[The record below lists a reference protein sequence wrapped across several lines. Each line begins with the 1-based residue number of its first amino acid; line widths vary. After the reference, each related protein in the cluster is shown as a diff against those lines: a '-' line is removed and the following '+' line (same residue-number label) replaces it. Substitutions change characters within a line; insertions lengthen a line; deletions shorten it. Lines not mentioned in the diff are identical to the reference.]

1 MAEFK
6 VTGPDG
12 REFKVSGEGNSD
24 QARDHIMSQYYDKT
38 FSDQASAVAGSF
50 NRAIGA
56 TGLTENIIDPVLGF
70 MGIDPVAERLSNPE
84 LMADPRFRPERAM
97 GQTAAAGVGM
107 ALPQLATARYV
118 ASAPQ
123 ALQAQGVA
131 AEVAKTVAR
140 APMTNPILETAA
152 IAGSSLGAG
161 VAEEVAP
168 NNQYARLGLE
178 MAGAMS
184 PTFVKAGIDRLRF
197 TANSIGQLKTYLG
210 GSEKEAGKRLQIILA
225 QYGEDPGAVINALK
239 SVKSGLTAGIG
250 TKSKALLDL
259 EAELIKRD
267 ETFSRDVAAR
277 NTKEMVD
284 LNDAVTAA
292 RQTGDPR
299 LIGEAAKVRAQ
310 HYQELL
316 DRKFSRL
323 EARLT
328 EEAKRI
334 QNSPKEQQQFSTRAR
349 KIIDSAVTAARKDEK
364 TLWNKIDKKVRAN
377 ADTLLNEVEVVKAE
391 YLMPPEAP
399 VSKTMENALKII
411 DARAQPKTVKSN
423 ILGPDGQPITFT
435 EPGLDPTVK
444 DLHRFYSNMRRN
456 ARDASFGM
464 NANSTNVV
472 IYNRL
477 ADAALESISK
487 SPAND
492 IGAVKDAIN
501 FTRIKNDRLRR
512 SVIGAIR
519 NRDAGGLKTSY
530 GETLEILT
538 KNSGV
543 SRGESAEALIENVAP
558 YLGRRGSQEMAAEVE
573 SFVLSMA
580 AKARNTDGSI
590 NANKLRD
597 FAQDNELLLDQVPGA
612 REIIKSTTT
621 AQDAIDTLSSSSRD
635 IGETI
640 VGKLIGSENPR
651 RVFTHALFE
660 SDRPIT
666 DLNVLMSTA
675 RRGGPRARVASGKL
689 ILESMAQN
697 AKNGAELQ
705 QNLMTPLWRKGPKV
719 LDYMVG
725 KGVIG
730 RKHADNYL
738 KTVNELADFQ
748 AISSHQ
754 GVPVELG
761 AQSAAVNLFARI
773 FGANL
778 AGFLPSAQT
787 SALIAGAAGSRAARN
802 ILENVPMLNVQK
814 ALLELTRDP
823 ERMAILLAKTPQPP
837 VNGVSFG
844 TAYQK
849 AKDESFGIIARTM
862 GLDVTNA
869 QMLATTRPAREEV
882 RDAAN
887 ELYVTV
893 RPEGEPRQK
902 EDIRMRTAQ

>member
-24 QARDHIMSQYYDKT
+24 QARDHIMSQYYDKS
-38 FSDQASAVAGSF
+38 FSDQASVVAGSF

-84 LMADPRFRPERAM
+84 LMADPRFRPERAV
-97 GQTAAAGVGM
+97 GQTLAAGVGM
-107 ALPQLATARYV
+107 AAPQLGVAKYV

-239 SVKSGLTAGIG
+239 SVKSGLTAGVG

-299 LIGEAAKVRAQ
+299 LIGEAAEVRAQ

-444 DLHRFYSNMRRN
+444 DLHRFYSNMRRE

-464 NANSTNVV
+464 NANSTNVA

-492 IGAVKDAIN
+492 IGVVKDAIN
-501 FTRIKNDRLRR
+501 FTRIKNDRLKR

-666 DLNVLMSTA
+666 DLKVLMSTA

-705 QNLMTPLWRKGPKV
+705 QNLMTPLWRKGPKG
-719 LDYMVG
+719 LDYMVV

-787 SALIAGAAGSRAARN
+787 STLIAGAAGSRAARN

-869 QMLATTRPAREEV
+869 QMLATTRPVREE
-882 RDAAN
+882 AQKTA
-887 ELYVTV
+887 
-893 RPEGEPRQK
+893 GEFEERLQEYLGGKTPSMIFPQ
-902 EDIRMRTAQ
+902 